1 MTHTMKTTRL
11 LQQGMASILGL
22 LFLSVVV
29 IFILMKSLNM
39 SGTKSLETQQH
50 LDSIAALALAESGRE
65 MAAAAITTAV
75 NGNDAAFQ
83 TSCNN
88 FASGTTTVGTSQSFT
103 YKTPSTASTTTLCPV
118 RVQGTSGTANRTIE
132 SWFNMK
138 TVIGTGGY
146 GTTASMSLKNNSG
159 SPAVAIFNLAW
170 RISGS
175 TGQNPPNT
183 PPNASGSNCSGCF
196 AAWNLASTQGGGSNA
211 VGSMGTAIAN
221 VPDGSD
227 AVVSPQTLDA
237 PRNFAEVGLILG
249 GVFSTPPSIVG
260 CYQDQQGTANTSSG
274 SSSVSGSILGPK
286 ANSTCGLPNTNWCDG
301 ADTIVFGVSGRG
313 NDDVRASFST
323 LTLNGT
329 PITTEPITVP
339 SWMAHYPNTDG
350 TSPPIMKG
358 DVFSEIWYRYNKR
371 ITDMN
376 VKSVTTA
383 GNTTTITVQGAV
395 ALDSSMII
403 QVNKNNAGYFVP
415 YTKPTF
421 VRASVPPGD
430 TVFDVPSAAVS
441 SPINNNATIC
451 TGICA
456 LFNNPW
462 DSSKNNTT
470 SFTLTHDNFFVSQQ
484 WAGGFVCL
492 SGVDPSKVR
501 RISSSSLKVQKWH
514 EVVSGE

>member
-1 MTHTMKTTRL
+1 MTHTMKTHQQ

-50 LDSIAALALAESGRE
+50 LDSIAALTLAESGRE

-75 NGNDAAFQ
+75 NGNDAAFK
-83 TSCNN
+83 TSCDN
-88 FASGTTTVGTSQSFT
+88 FASGTTTVGTGQSFT
-103 YKTPSTASTTTLCPV
+103 YKTASKASTTTLCPV

-138 TVIGTGGY
+138 AVIGTGGY
-146 GTTASMSLKNNSG
+146 GQTASMSLKNNSG

-183 PPNASGSNCSGCF
+183 PPNASASSCSNCISE
-196 AAWNLASTQGGGSNA
+196 WNLASTGGGGPNA

-221 VPDGSD
+221 VPTGSD

-249 GVFSTPPSIVG
+249 GLSSTAPNIVG
-260 CYQDQQGTANTSSG
+260 CYKDQQGTANTSSG
-274 SSSVSGSILGPK
+274 SSSSGTSGFVLGPK
-286 ANSTCGLPNTNWCDG
+286 ANSNCGPTSGNWCDA

-313 NDDVRASFST
+313 NDNVSASFST

-329 PITTEPITVP
+329 PITTEPITTP

-350 TSPPIMKG
+350 SSPPIMKG

-371 ITDMN
+371 IADMT
-376 VKSVTTA
+376 VKSVATA
-383 GNTTTITVQGAV
+383 GLITTVTVNGTV

-415 YTKPTF
+415 YTKPTNI
-421 VRASVPPGD
+421 RASGSD
-430 TVFDVPSAAVS
+430 TAFDVPTAAVS
-441 SPINNNATIC
+441 STINNNATIC

-462 DSSKNNTT
+462 DSSNNNKTT
-470 SFTLTHDNFFVSQQ
+470 FTLTHDNNFTDQQ

-501 RISSSSLKVQKWH
+501 RISSSSLTVQKWH